1 MRFKFE
7 SSGSIYSVIPLGNQ
21 SIRIISSEGSCR
33 DFRPRLIEE
42 VDWLLPGPILLFED
56 IDGEVC
62 SFLQIK
68 DKFFIHWNGN
78 TYSAKLETHNFE
90 DSSSLSLEIRS
101 PMPGKLIKIFKKPGD
116 LFEKGEV
123 LGVLEAMKME
133 NQLKAGFPGKISK
146 VLRKEGEIVSQ
157 DEVLIVLEPLP

>member
-7 SSGSIYSVIPLGNQ
+7 SNSSIYSVIPLGNQ
-21 SIRIISSEGSCR
+21 SIRIIAPDGSSR
-33 DFRPRLIEE
+33 DFRPRLTEE
-42 VDWLLPGPILLFED
+42 IDWLLPGPILLFED
-56 IDGEVC
+56 SDGEVC

-68 DKFFIHWNGN
+68 DRFFLHWNGN
-78 TYSAKLETHNFE
+78 THSAKLEAHNFE
-90 DSSSLSLEIRS
+90 DSTSVSLEIRS

-133 NQLKAGFPGKISK
+133 NQLKAGFPGKISQ
-146 VLRKEGEIVSQ
+146 VLKKEGEIVSQ